1 MKSSEISSVSSIYQ
15 TKSNKTIRSNIPS
28 SIEYGLCSDEPLD
41 ILNDFIVRIA
51 KDTCDMIL

>member
-1 MKSSEISSVSSIYQ
+1 MKSSEISSLSSIYQ
-15 TKSNKTIRSNIPS
+15 TRSNKSIQNNIPS
-28 SIEYGLCSDEPLD
+28 TIEYGLCSDEPLD